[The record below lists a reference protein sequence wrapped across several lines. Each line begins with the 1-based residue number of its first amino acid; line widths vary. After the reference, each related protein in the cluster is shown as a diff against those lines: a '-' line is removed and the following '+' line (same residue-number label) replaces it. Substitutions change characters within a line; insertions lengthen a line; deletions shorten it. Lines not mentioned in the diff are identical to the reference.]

1 MFRIV
6 KGIWIELSDKVKFFI
21 IMCFMIAVITFI
33 VGYSLLIISP
43 NWQYASLVIYTAN
56 YISIY
61 VFYFYFWRK

>member
-21 IMCFMIAVITFI
+21 IMCFITAVITFI
-33 VGYSLLIISP
+33 VGYSLLFISP
-43 NWQYASLVIYTAN
+43 DWQYASFVIYIAN
-56 YISIY
+56 FISIY

>member
-6 KGIWIELSDKVKFFI
+6 KGIWIELNDKVKFFI

-33 VGYSLLIISP
+33 VGYSMLIISP
-43 NWQYASLVIYTAN
+43 NWQYASIVIYTAN
-56 YISIY
+56 FISIY

>member
-43 NWQYASLVIYTAN
+43 NWQYASIVIYTAN
-56 YISIY
+56 FISIY
-61 VFYFYFWRK
+61 VFYFYFWSK